1 MQTDIVDAIYER
13 VKALPVDKQ
22 REVLRHVE
30 ELDMSN
36 KNIWDKLEDYLKD
49 VPDEEFAS
57 LPVDASENIDHYLY
71 GAPKK

>member
-57 LPVDASENIDHYLY
+57 LPVDASENIDHYL
-71 GAPKK
+71 